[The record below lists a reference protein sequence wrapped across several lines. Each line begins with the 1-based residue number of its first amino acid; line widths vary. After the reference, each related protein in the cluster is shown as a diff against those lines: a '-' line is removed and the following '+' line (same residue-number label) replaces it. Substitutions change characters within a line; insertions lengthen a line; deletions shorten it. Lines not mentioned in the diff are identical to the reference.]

1 MEIVAS
7 YLKALTMRHF
17 KLIALLLLIGFHS
30 ACSKDDDE
38 NNQTLIGIYSE
49 SEPYPGSHHLDFV
62 DNNTLILK
70 ARNSTDEE
78 FIYEL
83 GDNTIK
89 LTPTRNLSETWE
101 IEINIINHSKF
112 EMANMFYASIP
123 EDDDPIKFVTFE
135 K

>member
-1 MEIVAS
+1 
-7 YLKALTMRHF
+7 MRHF

-30 ACSKDDDE
+30 SCSKDDE
-38 NNQTLIGIYSE
+38 NLTLNGIYSE
-49 SEPYPGSHHLDFV
+49 SEPYPGTHHLDFV
-62 DNNTLILK
+62 DENTLILK

-89 LTPTRNLSETWE
+89 LSPTRDLSETWE